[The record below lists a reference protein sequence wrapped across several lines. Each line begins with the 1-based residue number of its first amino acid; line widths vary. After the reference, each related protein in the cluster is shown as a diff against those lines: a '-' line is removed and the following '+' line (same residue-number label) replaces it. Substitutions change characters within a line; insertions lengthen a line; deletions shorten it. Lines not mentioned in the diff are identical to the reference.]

1 MPGMWSACATGVL
14 SYCICKMCCSCNIAH
29 CSCMRNTRG
38 MGERRSARSI
48 WLARPEADRQA
59 WNNFRKAASFVIA
72 QVDADL
78 QQHLRVGYT
87 DVEAL
92 LQLSSADDQC
102 LRMAPLARA
111 VSRSPSALTRLVDRL
126 EERSLV
132 QRRRNSPTEVSVE
145 VTPEGLELLAE
156 AAPLIL
162 AQVEE
167 RFWSRLTLDERET
180 LSAICRKLMEPDS
193 PNC

>member
-1 MPGMWSACATGVL
+1 
-14 SYCICKMCCSCNIAH
+14 
-29 CSCMRNTRG
+29 MRNTWG
-38 MGERRSARSI
+38 VNPSRSARSI
-48 WLARPEADRQA
+48 WLDRPEADREA
-59 WNNFRKAASFVIA
+59 WNNFRKAAGSVIA

-78 QQHLRVGYT
+78 QQSLKVGYT
-87 DVEAL
+87 DIDAL
-92 LQLSSADDQC
+92 LQLSSADEHC

-132 QRRRNSPTEVSVE
+132 ARTRNSPTDVSVE
-145 VTPEGLELLAE
+145 VTGAGLDLLAE
-156 AAPLIL
+156 AAPRII

-167 RFWSRLTLDERET
+167 RFWSRLTPEEQDA
-180 LSAICRKLMEPDS
+180 LSAICRKLMEPES